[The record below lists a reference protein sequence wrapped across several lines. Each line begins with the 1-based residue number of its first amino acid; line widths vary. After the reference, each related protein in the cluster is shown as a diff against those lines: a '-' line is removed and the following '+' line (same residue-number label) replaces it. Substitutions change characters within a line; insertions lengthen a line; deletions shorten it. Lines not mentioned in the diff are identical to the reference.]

1 MIGKIAIT
9 RITVVDGLGQ
19 ITSHKGRVIIK
30 ESELEDYRKEIKEKG
45 VDVDHVLFNYEEVE
59 DD

>member
-19 ITSHKGRVIIK
+19 ITSHKGRVIIN
-30 ESELEDYRKEIKEKG
+30 ESELEDYRKEIKENG
-45 VDVDHVLFNYEEVE
+45 VDVDHVLLNYEEVE

>member
-9 RITVVDGLGQ
+9 RITVVDELGQ
-19 ITSHKGRVIIK
+19 KTSHKGRVIIN
-30 ESELEDYRKEIKEKG
+30 ESELEDYRKEIKENG
-45 VDVDHVLFNYEEVE
+45 VDVDHVLLNYEEVE